1 METSLEQQLAALQQQ
16 STGELRRKY
25 FDLNGDAT
33 NTRNRTWLIRRIA
46 WLIQAQETGGLS
58 ERARERAEELACDA
72 DLRVNAPA
80 LAQGAKVQIEL
91 PTAATMPQEF
101 DPRLPIPGSLLY
113 REYKGR
119 VYQVLVQQ
127 QGFEMEGVVYKSLSA
142 VAKQIT
148 GSHCN
153 GFLFFRLT
161 KGEKA

>member
-25 FDLNGDAT
+25 FDLSGDAT

-80 LAQGAKVQIEL
+80 LAQGAKIHVEL
-91 PTAATMPQEF
+91 PTAATIPQDF
-101 DPRLPIPGSLLY
+101 DSRLPIPGSLLY

-119 VYQVLVQQ
+119 VHQVLVQAN
-127 QGFEMEGVVYKSLSA
+127 GFEMEGVIYKSLSA

-153 GFLFFRLT
+153 GFHFFRLT
-161 KGEKA
+161 KGGKA

>member
-1 METSLEQQLAALQQQ
+1 METSLEQQLAGLQQQ

-25 FDLNGDAT
+25 FDLSGDAT

-46 WLIQAQETGGLS
+46 WLIQAQESGGLS

-72 DLRVNAPA
+72 DLRVNVPA

-91 PTAATMPQEF
+91 PTAATIPQEF

-119 VYQVLVQQ
+119 VYQVLVQAN
-127 QGFEMEGVVYKSLSA
+127 GFEMEGVIYKSLSA

-153 GFLFFRLT
+153 GFHFFRLT

>member
-1 METSLEQQLAALQQQ
+1 MDSSLEQQLAALQQQ

-25 FDLNGDAT
+25 FDLSGDAT

-58 ERARERAEELACDA
+58 ERARERADELACDA

-91 PTAATMPQEF
+91 PTAATIPQEF

-153 GFLFFRLT
+153 GFHFFRLT

>member
-1 METSLEQQLAALQQQ
+1 MDSSLEQQLAALQQQ

-25 FDLNGDAT
+25 FDLSGDST

-46 WLIQAQETGGLS
+46 WLIQAQESGGLS

-119 VYQVLVQQ
+119 VYQVLVQAN
-127 QGFEMEGVVYKSLSA
+127 GFEMEGVIYKSLSA

-153 GFLFFRLT
+153 GFHFFRLT

>member
-25 FDLNGDAT
+25 FDLSGDAT

-46 WLIQAQETGGLS
+46 WLIQAQESGGLS

-72 DLRVNAPA
+72 DLRGNAPN

-91 PTAATMPQEF
+91 PTAATIPQEF

-119 VYQVLVQQ
+119 VYQILVQH
-127 QGFEMEGVVYKSLSA
+127 QGFEMEGVIYKSLSA

-153 GFLFFRLT
+153 GFHFFRLT

>member
-1 METSLEQQLAALQQQ
+1 MEASLEQQLSALQQQ

-25 FDLNGDAT
+25 FDLSGDAT

-91 PTAATMPQEF
+91 PTAATIPQEF

-119 VYQVLVQQ
+119 VYQVLVQH
-127 QGFEMEGVVYKSLSA
+127 QGFEMEGVIYKSLSA

-153 GFLFFRLT
+153 GFHFFRLT

>member
-16 STGELRRKY
+16 STGELRQKY
-25 FDLNGDAT
+25 FDLSGDST
-33 NTRNRTWLIRRIA
+33 NTRNRTWLIRRIG
-46 WLIQAQETGGLS
+46 WLIQAQESGGLS

-80 LAQGAKVQIEL
+80 LPQGAKVQIER
-91 PTAATMPQEF
+91 PTAATIPQEF

-119 VYQVLVQQ
+119 VHQVLVQAN
-127 QGFEMEGVVYKSLSA
+127 GFEMEGVVYKSLSA

-153 GFLFFRLT
+153 GFHFFRLT

>member
-1 METSLEQQLAALQQQ
+1 MDSNLDQQLAALQQQ

-25 FDLNGDAT
+25 FDLSGDAT

-46 WLIQAQETGGLS
+46 WLIQAQEAGGLS

-91 PTAATMPQEF
+91 PTAATVPQDF
-101 DPRLPIPGSLLY
+101 DSRLPIPGSLLY